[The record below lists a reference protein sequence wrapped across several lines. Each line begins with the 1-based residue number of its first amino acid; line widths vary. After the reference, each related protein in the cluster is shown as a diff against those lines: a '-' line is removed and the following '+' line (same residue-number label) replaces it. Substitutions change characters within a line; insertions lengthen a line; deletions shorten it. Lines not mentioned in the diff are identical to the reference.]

1 MIVHLNQKLGDE
13 KVLLQFANQNI
24 LDTATSQLNGTRQ
37 MTSVQAG
44 YPRQAVSTWAGLT
57 TYLYVYSCIFTLCLY
72 CCMNRLTFLATY
84 STQ

>member
-24 LDTATSQLNGTRQ
+24 LDTATSQLNVTRQ
-37 MTSVQAG
+37 MTSIQAA

-57 TYLYVYSCIFTLCLY
+57 VLTYTYIRVYLHCVCI
-72 CCMNRLTFLATY
+72 AA
-84 STQ
+84 